1 MENNIQAVETET
13 TQQNQVETPEA
24 KPEVQEVQAPKTE
37 SNDKNKRN
45 EILRELSK
53 EMGLNLFEED
63 GLDKLRDKLS
73 KDKETKEELNK
84 KIQEYAS
91 KEDQFR
97 SKEELLHK
105 HVQALAEGF
114 KLEDIE
120 EVLALAAVYTK
131 EGVTFEESL
140 NKVKTK
146 WYGNRNQ
153 PVELG
158 LSFSDVKNK
167 EVLSDKD
174 RYIQNSPLLSKIYG
188 KKD

>member
-13 TQQNQVETPEA
+13 TQQIQEET

-63 GLDKLRDKLS
+63 SLDKLRDKLS
-73 KDKETKEELNK
+73 KDRESKEELNK

-97 SKEELLHK
+97 NKEELLHK

-114 KLEDIE
+114 KLEDME

-146 WYGNRNQ
+146 
-153 PVELG
+153 
-158 LSFSDVKNK
+158 
-167 EVLSDKD
+167 
-174 RYIQNSPLLSKIYG
+174 
-188 KKD
+188 

>member
-13 TQQNQVETPEA
+13 TQEIQVETKEA
-24 KPEVQEVQAPKTE
+24 KPEVQVSKPE

-73 KDKETKEELNK
+73 KDKESKEELNK
-84 KIQEYAS
+84 KIQEYAT

-105 HVQALAEGF
+105 HVQALSLGF

-153 PVELG
+153 SLELG
-158 LSFSDVKNK
+158 LSFSDVQNQ

-174 RYIQNSPLLSKIYG
+174 RYIQNSPLLKKIYG

>member
-13 TQQNQVETPEA
+13 TQQNQVET

-73 KDKETKEELNK
+73 KDRETKEELNK

-97 SKEELLHK
+97 NKEELLHK

-146 WYGNRNQ
+146 
-153 PVELG
+153 
-158 LSFSDVKNK
+158 
-167 EVLSDKD
+167 
-174 RYIQNSPLLSKIYG
+174 
-188 KKD
+188 

>member
-13 TQQNQVETPEA
+13 TQEIQAET
-24 KPEVQEVQAPKTE
+24 KPEVQVSKHE
-37 SNDKNKRN
+37 STDKNKRN

-63 GLDKLRDKLS
+63 SLDKLRDKLS
-73 KDKETKEELNK
+73 KDKESKEELNK

-105 HVQALAEGF
+105 HLQALSVGF

-120 EVLALAAVYTK
+120 EVLALATVYTK

-146 WYGNRNQ
+146 
-153 PVELG
+153 
-158 LSFSDVKNK
+158 
-167 EVLSDKD
+167 
-174 RYIQNSPLLSKIYG
+174 
-188 KKD
+188 